1 MPKANDKEI
10 INEFNDVDKQFL
22 LQQLRVMKGSEI
34 VKYNYEKNVSLDKE
48 YDYETITI
56 VRRLKK
62 INLKA
67 WVENIE
73 PLDSLK

>member
-10 INEFNDVDKQFL
+10 ISELSEVSKQFL
-22 LQQLRVMKGSEI
+22 LQQLGVMREAEI
-34 VKYNYEKNVSLDKE
+34 VKYNYEKNVSLNKE

-62 INLKA
+62 INLQA
-67 WVENIE
+67 WVEV
-73 PLDSLK
+73 KK